1 MAKKTKK
8 ESPVVEAT
16 AGEIAT
22 KVEETKGEINATDQ
36 DELNEKPADE
46 TVPEKDELNE
56 KPADETVPEKD
67 ELNEKADMLFK
78 SYPSA
83 AAFHFTSDGIAFL
96 EKTNAENHGRTL
108 LLKAVKTIN
117 RKEA

>member
-36 DELNEKPADE
+36 
-46 TVPEKDELNE
+46 DELNE